1 MPART
6 NNHSYVLVVD
16 DDEDICEALEVIL
29 QTRGYTCVIARNGE
43 VALDVMRTDPLPNV
57 VLLDMMMPIMS
68 GEDARIAQLADA
80 RIADVPVIVMTADAT
95 AEDRAMSL
103 GVSKFLRKPL
113 RIDELIS
120 AMRTTEDAA
129 TAAGP

>member
-1 MPART
+1 MA
-6 NNHSYVLVVD
+6 
-16 DDEDICEALEVIL
+16 E
-29 QTRGYTCVIARNGE
+29 
-43 VALDVMRTDPLPNV
+43 
-57 VLLDMMMPIMS
+57 
-68 GEDARIAQLADA
+68 
-80 RIADVPVIVMTADAT
+80 VPVIVMTAAAT
-95 AEDRAMSL
+95 AEDSAMSL